1 MQWYMCMVLIT
12 YLSTYI
18 IHCPTKILNSSVN
31 RFLWISICSVKVS
44 TIVRIWNWLW
54 LGHSQASCRI
64 FNIPLFE
71 NSWVFNLTGGLNKDI
86 SYVSSDNLFIS
97 QRMDVGRK
105 ITEAWCTCTNGT
117 QSFPLL
123 LVLCSVFF
131 FKPVF
136 SHLSASQ
143 LNCSVASASLHYMR
157 NGWGTA

>member
-31 RFLWISICSVKVS
+31 RFLWISICSVKVR
-44 TIVRIWNWLW
+44 TIVHIWNWLW

-64 FNIPLFE
+64 YNISLFE
-71 NSWVFNLTGGLNKDI
+71 NSWVFNWMGGWNKDI

-105 ITEAWCTCTNGT
+105 ITEAWCTCTNGLTPGTIIT
-117 QSFPLL
+117 QSFPLI

-131 FKPVF
+131 LVMFF
-136 SHLSASQ
+136 SHLSGSQ
-143 LNCSVASASLHYMR
+143 LNWSCVRLLTLHV
-157 NGWGTA
+157 